1 MNLRKPTL
9 TACLALTMHV
19 AAQSL
24 PESLIISGDLQ
35 NPADSAFMN
44 SQTGWDLFYNSG
56 FLGGST
62 VIGNIE
68 AGHIWT
74 GHEAFNRLPGVTNSI
89 STYVNT
95 APGASNQLD
104 FHSTMV
110 GHVLTGSNYVP
121 VTNGNA
127 YTLVGVGMA
136 PEAQVVSGAIA
147 TTYSTTNLGSFSIS
161 QESAMNVYAAMF
173 QGNGTLKAD
182 VINSSWGGGDP
193 AGAGSIALAIDGL
206 AYENPTVA
214 FVVAAGNGGNAVVGS
229 PASGFNNIAVGSV
242 GGASFLEPSSFSSRG
257 LSDFYNPVTGITTPG
272 VRSSVDIAAPG
283 ERMNL
288 AAYLGNSGSIGAAL
302 PSLVQQPSPNNR
314 YFLEMDGTSFASP
327 TVAGGIALLKDA
339 ANVILAAE
347 PRAMDTLVVKSVIM
361 ASARET
367 VGWNNGQNLMNVTT
381 QGLDPVT
388 GAGAMDL
395 VAAADVYYFG
405 TTDLDAEGETIA
417 NFGWDS
423 ATVDLGSTFS
433 YVFNTTF
440 TQNMALTVALNW
452 FSMRSYDDM
461 TYLGED
467 AAFSNLD
474 LQVWSV
480 DGAGQF
486 LAKVG
491 ESISDYNNSEF
502 LRIDSLSAGRYGL
515 RVSFDSMVYDATG
528 LVTSEE
534 FGIAWNAVAIPEPAC
549 GLLALAGI
557 GLGLRRR
564 RVA

>member
-1 MNLRKPTL
+1 
-9 TACLALTMHV
+9 
-19 AAQSL
+19 
-24 PESLIISGDLQ
+24 
-35 NPADSAFMN
+35 
-44 SQTGWDLFYNSG
+44 
-56 FLGGST
+56 
-62 VIGNIE
+62 
-68 AGHIWT
+68 
-74 GHEAFNRLPGVTNSI
+74 
-89 STYVNT
+89 
-95 APGASNQLD
+95 
-104 FHSTMV
+104 
-110 GHVLTGSNYVP
+110 
-121 VTNGNA
+121 
-127 YTLVGVGMA
+127 
-136 PEAQVVSGAIA
+136 VVSGAIA
-147 TTYSTTNLGSFSIS
+147 TTYSSSTLGSFSIS
-161 QESAMNVYAAMF
+161 QESAMNVYAAMS

-193 AGAGSIALAIDGL
+193 AGAGSIAVAIDGL

-214 FVVAAGNGGNAVVGS
+214 FVVSAGNGGNAVVGS

-242 GGASFLEPSSFSSRG
+242 GGATFLEPSSFSSRG
-257 LSDFYNPVTGITTPG
+257 LSDFYNPVTDITLTG

-288 AAYLGNSGSIGAAL
+288 AAYRGNSGSIAAAL
-302 PSLVQQPSPNNR
+302 PSFVLQPPPNDR
-314 YFLEMDGTSFASP
+314 YFLEVDGTSFASP
-327 TVAGGIALLKDA
+327 MVAGGIALLKDA
-339 ANVILAAE
+339 ANVFLASE
-347 PRAMDTLVVKSVIM
+347 PRAMDTRVVKSVLM

-367 VGWNNGQNLMNVTT
+367 VGWNNGQNSMNVTT

-405 TTDLDAEGETIA
+405 TTDVDAEGETIA
-417 NFGWDS
+417 NVGWDS
-423 ATVDLGSTFS
+423 ATVDLGSTFN
-433 YVFNTTF
+433 YVFNTAF
-440 TQNMALTVALNW
+440 TQNMSLTVALNW
-452 FSMRSYDDM
+452 FSVRSYDNL

-467 AAFSNLD
+467 VAFSNLD

-480 DGAGQF
+480 DGSGQF

-534 FGIAWNAVAIPEPAC
+534 FGLAWRAVAIPEPAC
-549 GLLALAGI
+549 GLLALASI

-564 RVA
+564 RTA